1 MSDARPGDASDRLS
15 ALEQKLRQLERELL
29 HGPGGE
35 APPEPGAPAPEA
47 PPGPAP
53 PEPEP
58 DSPAPEWSRAW
69 PAPPSGPSR
78 GRGVG
83 RGRPG
88 VPGSRGGRARRR
100 AGPAADRR
108 EPGPA
113 AGPSAPTATGRTGA
127 DAGDVLVGPGGLA
140 EVRRRMATL
149 RTTLDGLAAT
159 GERLRGVAQVV
170 VEDHGRALVR
180 LERAAAAAGQIIEA
194 AGAPVAVAEARTVV
208 VEAGPFAEPDALAAF
223 RRSLAATPGAS
234 DVYLRGFEAG
244 RAVLEVR
251 LEHRGRW

>member
-58 DSPAPEWSRAW
+58 NSPAPEWSRAW
-69 PAPPSGPSR
+69 PAPPSGPAAGEAS
-78 GRGVG
+78 GEAG
-83 RGRPG
+83 
-88 VPGSRGGRARRR
+88 PGSRVPAADEQATG
-100 AGPAADRR
+100 GPAADRR

-113 AGPSAPTATGRTGA
+113 AEPSAPTATGRTGA
-127 DAGDVLVGPGGLA
+127 DAGDVLVEPGGVA

>member
-1 MSDARPGDASDRLS
+1 M
-15 ALEQKLRQLERELL
+15 
-29 HGPGGE
+29 
-35 APPEPGAPAPEA
+35 
-47 PPGPAP
+47 
-53 PEPEP
+53 
-58 DSPAPEWSRAW
+58 
-69 PAPPSGPSR
+69 
-78 GRGVG
+78 
-83 RGRPG
+83 
-88 VPGSRGGRARRR
+88 
-100 AGPAADRR
+100 
-108 EPGPA
+108 
-113 AGPSAPTATGRTGA
+113 
-127 DAGDVLVGPGGLA
+127 LVGPGGLA